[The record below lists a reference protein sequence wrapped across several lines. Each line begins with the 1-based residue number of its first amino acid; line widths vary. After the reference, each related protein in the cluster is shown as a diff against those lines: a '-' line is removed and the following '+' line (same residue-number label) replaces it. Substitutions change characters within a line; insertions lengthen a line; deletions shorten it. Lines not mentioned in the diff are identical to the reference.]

1 MRAALHPT
9 SGFIMQLFVD
19 KLTNVDFSYLHPQRG
34 LVGETWLA
42 SALLDGGLDETSM
55 IWDFGVVKK
64 VLRNWLD
71 DELDHRLL
79 IPTQSKD
86 LSYLIEAGRISLQW
100 QFAGDQ
106 LTMEAP
112 LEAVALVDC
121 TEITDT
127 SVAQWAISRLA
138 DFFPQNLEQLQLTFE
153 AEEIKDA
160 FYHYSHGLKKHDGN
174 CQRIA
179 HGHRSRI
186 EIRKD
191 GERDQWLESN
201 WAERWA
207 DIYLGSTEDLVG
219 ESDGD
224 QPAFHFAYDAPQGH
238 FKLSIPQR
246 VSYLMESDTTVE
258 CIAQHIA
265 ETLKKDFADHQIQV
279 KAFEGLHKGA
289 IFSA

>member
-1 MRAALHPT
+1 
-9 SGFIMQLFVD
+9 MQLFVD
-19 KLTNVDFSYLHPQRG
+19 KLTNVDFSYLHPERG
-34 LVGETWLA
+34 MVGETWLA

-79 IPTQSKD
+79 VPVQSPALNYQINND
-86 LSYLIEAGRISLQW
+86 RISLQW
-100 QFAGDQ
+100 LFNGDE

-112 LEAVALVDC
+112 LQAVALIDC
-121 TEITDT
+121 ETITPA
-127 SVAQWAISRLA
+127 SVAQWTIAQLA
-138 DFFPQNLEQLQLTFE
+138 DFFPQNLQQLQLTFE
-153 AEEIKDA
+153 AEEIAGA

-186 EIRKD
+186 EIRKNS
-191 GERDQWLESN
+191 ERDQWLESS

-207 DIYLGSTEDLVG
+207 DIYIGSTEDLVG

-224 QPAFHFAYDAPQGH
+224 KPAYHFAYDAPQGH

-246 VSYLMESDTTVE
+246 VSYLMDSDTTVE

-265 ETLKKDFADHQIQV
+265 ETLKKDFSGDSIQV

-289 IFSA
+289 IYSA